1 MIYSSFCFYL
11 CSNLTTLCVRN
22 GLFII
27 RCCLHHL
34 IQTQDEKNLLNQLDT
49 PTEPTHQTTNK
60 DHVTSPI
67 EKSSVGPVSIS
78 VEGSVPLETPGT
90 NIKLLIHGVIS
101 LLDEIPL
108 V

>member
-1 MIYSSFCFYL
+1 M
-11 CSNLTTLCVRN
+11 CVRN

-49 PTEPTHQTTNK
+49 PTEPTDQTTSNK
-60 DHVTSPI
+60 NQVTSPI

-78 VEGSVPLETPGT
+78 VEGSATLATPGT